1 MFRPARSTDRVGE
14 AKRAAS
20 AVDSLARAG
29 ILVKAGSDDRFL
41 ISEVIER
48 LLSIEKL
55 YELLAWLKTQN
66 TPGTLRDDDGPEASI
81 AFDDEEDAE

>member
-1 MFRPARSTDRVGE
+1 
-14 AKRAAS
+14 
-20 AVDSLARAG
+20 
-29 ILVKAGSDDRFL
+29 
-41 ISEVIER
+41 VIER